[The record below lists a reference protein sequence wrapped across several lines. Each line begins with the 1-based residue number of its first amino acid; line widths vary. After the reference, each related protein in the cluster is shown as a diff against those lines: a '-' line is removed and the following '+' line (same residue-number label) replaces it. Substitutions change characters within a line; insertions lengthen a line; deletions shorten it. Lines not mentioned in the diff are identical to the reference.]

1 MLQVFLDEELGATIV
16 EHGLIALGL
25 SLAIVAASGIVGA
38 ALYHLAGAAPLGRNG

>member
-1 MLQVFLDEELGATIV
+1 MLRVFLDEELGATIV

-38 ALYHLAGAAPLGRNG
+38 ALYHLAGAASPGGGG